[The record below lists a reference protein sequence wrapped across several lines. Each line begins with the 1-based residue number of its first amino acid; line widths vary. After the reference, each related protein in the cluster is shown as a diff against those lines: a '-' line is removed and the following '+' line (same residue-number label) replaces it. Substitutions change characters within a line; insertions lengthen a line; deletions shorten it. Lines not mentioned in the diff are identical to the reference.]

1 MKKKRKTR
9 SKQYIKKE
17 TKQHKSKKTKQRK
30 SKKTHRSIKAGN
42 SDIINE
48 HLDYFENY
56 YKDFFK
62 MKVISEFNIGE
73 FYRLVYD
80 VTPPLV
86 SETHYKMLKDDS
98 INIIRLTQQG
108 IEQCLF
114 GFREIGII
122 NSNMEDG
129 IYKTKPEIE
138 VIFKKHQTK
147 IKSISKQL
155 VHPTNK
161 IEKII
166 ANYPSNIFNNLDYD
180 DIAIPEVQISL
191 DL

>member
-1 MKKKRKTR
+1 MIKKRKTYNNQR
-9 SKQYIKKE
+9 KRKQ
-17 TKQHKSKKTKQRK
+17 TKQRK
-30 SKKTHRSIKAGN
+30 KSKQRKRKKTHRSNKGGN

-48 HLDYFENY
+48 HLDYFEKH
-56 YKDFFK
+56 YKEFFK

-80 VTPPLV
+80 VDPPLV

-98 INIIRLTQQG
+98 INIIRLSQQG

-114 GFREIGII
+114 GFREMAII
-122 NSNMEDG
+122 NSDMEDG
-129 IYKTKPEIE
+129 KYKTKPEIQ

-147 IKSISKQL
+147 IRSILKQL
-155 VHPTNK
+155 DHPTNK

-166 ANYPSNIFNNLDYD
+166 EIYPSNIFNNLDYD
-180 DIAIPEVQISL
+180 DIDIPEVQISL